1 MITLIVDND
10 PDVASGDADDDG
22 DDGVYTRNG
31 DEDADDS
38 DSVAYGEY
46 MGADED
52 CFWFKYELYDGDAEY
67 MVDVELC
74 MAYYVNLHYTVMHG
88 MASCCR

>member
-10 PDVASGDADDDG
+10 PDAASGDADDDG
-22 DDGVYTRNG
+22 DDGVYIGKG
-31 DEDADDS
+31 DEDADNS

-52 CFWFKYELYDGDAEY
+52 SFWFEYELYYGDAEC
-67 MVDVELC
+67 MVDVELF
-74 MAYYVNLHYTVMHG
+74 MAYYGNLHDTIMHG